1 MTISFMSFFTTFV
14 LQNDSELYGRTLRV
28 NAAKPLRLKESS
40 TRPVWADDEWLQKYS
55 GQVSFYLYLTHTEN
69 LYLDLSSLGRFRG
82 KNNRGWG
89 DRRRRG
95 RGRRRGGKEAGC
107 GRGKFGRSKIFAS

>member
-55 GQVSFYLYLTHTEN
+55 GQVSLICTWLVQKAFILYFIRPLQRQKQPRM
-69 LYLDLSSLGRFRG
+69 GRQRAERAR
-82 KNNRGWG
+82 KAT
-89 DRRRRG
+89 RR
-95 RGRRRGGKEAGC
+95 E
-107 GRGKFGRSKIFAS
+107 RSGLRAR